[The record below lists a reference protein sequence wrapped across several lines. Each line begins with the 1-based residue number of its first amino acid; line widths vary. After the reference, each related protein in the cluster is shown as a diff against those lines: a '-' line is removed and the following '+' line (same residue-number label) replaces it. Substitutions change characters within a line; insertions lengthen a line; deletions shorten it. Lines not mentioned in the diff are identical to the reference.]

1 MVACIVTGIILSKRA
16 TGFKY
21 GESSMCVFQNV
32 SKHLVCEKKKGLQS
46 VNMKFSG
53 PVLIEIKVMQTLFR
67 LFWCTLLKT
76 RLSSIFLWHSPFLT
90 QKGKVAMF
98 FVLVLGR
105 ITHCIERLHHFLTI
119 LSVSTF
125 KSCCRSSKERSA
137 PFYIILT
144 GNGNWVES
152 VWPPLSSS

>member
-1 MVACIVTGIILSKRA
+1 MVACIVTGIILFKRA

-90 QKGKVAMF
+90 QKARLLSFLFLFLAESLIALKGSTIFSLFCLCPLLRAVAG
-98 FVLVLGR
+98 VQ
-105 ITHCIERLHHFLTI
+105 
-119 LSVSTF
+119 
-125 KSCCRSSKERSA
+125 RSGQLLFTSFWRETA
-137 PFYIILT
+137 I
-144 GNGNWVES
+144 GWNQCD
-152 VWPPLSSS
+152 PL